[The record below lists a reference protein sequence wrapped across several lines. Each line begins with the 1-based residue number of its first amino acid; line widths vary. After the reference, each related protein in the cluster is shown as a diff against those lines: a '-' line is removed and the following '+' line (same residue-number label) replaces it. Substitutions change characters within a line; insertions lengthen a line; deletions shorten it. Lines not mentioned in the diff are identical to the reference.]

1 MLRLLYYI
9 NYEKA
14 REDRFLW
21 AQESLQCIKARWIY
35 GQYDEKVNVN

>member
-14 REDRFLW
+14 REDRF
-21 AQESLQCIKARWIY
+21 CGHKNRY
-35 GQYDEKVNVN
+35 NVKKLDGFMDNMMKK